1 MSGGQLQRLEIA
13 RAIVQKPK
21 LIFLDE
27 ATSSLDVPTERKVL
41 ENLRATGS
49 TLVCVAHRLVSAE
62 MSDYVLVLDHGEL
75 MEFGSPKDLKNSGGL
90 YTELLKMEDR

>member
-1 MSGGQLQRLEIA
+1 MEIA
-13 RAIVQKPK
+13 RAIVQKPR

-49 TLVCVAHRLVSAE
+49 TLVCVAHRLLSAE
-62 MSDYVLVLDHGEL
+62 ISDYVLVLDHGKL
-75 MEFGSPKDLKNSGGL
+75 MEFGTPKDLKAKGGL
-90 YTELLKMEDR
+90 YAELLKMEDK